1 VELQGRID
9 ELRQQGLGLAV
20 VSYDPVAVL
29 ADFAGRRGI
38 EYPLLSDEGS
48 AVIKRYG
55 ILNTTVDPNDDNFG
69 YPFPGTFMLNRQG
82 DVTSRFFEAGFQE
95 RNSVASILIRLGNQV
110 NVPATEVTSPYL
122 DITSYATDQIAAPG
136 THLSLV
142 LDITPGDNI
151 HVYAPGVVGYR
162 PIALTLDLQPGVL
175 IRGAQYPESED
186 YYFEPLDEHVQ
197 VYQSPFRIV
206 QDVTIDP
213 SREGQ
218 AALGD
223 ATSLTVTGTLNY
235 QACDDKICYNPQT
248 VPLSWTVEL
257 RPLDRERALRR

>member
-1 VELQGRID
+1 MD
-9 ELRQQGLGLAV
+9 ELRRNGFGLAV
-20 VSYDPVAVL
+20 ISYDSVAVL
-29 ADFAGRRGI
+29 ADFSGRRGI

-48 AVIKRYG
+48 TVIRRYG
-55 ILNTTVDPNDDNFG
+55 ILNTTVDPSDDSFG
-69 YPFPGTFMLNRQG
+69 YPFPGTFMLNQQG
-82 DVTSRFFEAGFQE
+82 EVTSRFFEAGFRE
-95 RNSVASILIRLGNQV
+95 RNSVASVLVRLGNQV
-110 NVPATEVTSPYL
+110 NVPATEVTSSYL

-142 LDITPGDNI
+142 LDIRPGENI

-162 PIALTLDLQPGVL
+162 PIALTLDAQPGVL
-175 IRGAQYPESED
+175 IRSAQYPESED
-186 YYFEPLDEHVQ
+186 YYFEPLDEHVR

-213 SREGQ
+213 SRESQ
-218 AALGD
+218 AALGG

-248 VPLSWTVEL
+248 VPLSWTVAL
-257 RPLDRERALRR
+257 RTLDRERASQR